1 MYIET
6 SQCIFRD
13 TRARAW
19 RGQYDLTRMV
29 RTVRLEGCPIL
40 QGLHRRASS
49 PQDKHP
55 RLQQPARPIRLWSSL
70 LILVYRLIFITIL
83 CANTAN
89 HMRNVAS
96 LYQVYHLSGSSV
108 QLGLAGFF
116 QAFPFIIFGLF
127 GGVLADTLNRKK
139 LIAIT
144 HTLNILPGV
153 ALGILTLS
161 GAIQVWHVNVL
172 NLLASSL
179 QVLGGPSRQAI
190 IPGLVP
196 QSHLLN
202 AVTMA
207 VLMMQGTQL
216 TAPVIAGFLID
227 FLGVQASYFTDAGL
241 LLPSVIAALF
251 IRASGQPQGERRQ
264 ISWRSLI
271 EGFEFLWHT
280 RIILSLFLLDFF
292 AVLFGFF
299 RPILPIFADV
309 VFKVGARGLGMLYAA
324 PAIGALIG
332 STVVLTAGNIE
343 RKGAMSIIATLMFA
357 LSLGFLGMARWFWIG
372 LLALAVLGI
381 SDAISV
387 AIRRTVVQIL
397 APDDMRGRATSFLT
411 VFAQTTNGLGAVIAG
426 AGAALLGAPN
436 AALVGCLLCTLTV
449 IGTCWAIPQLW
460 NYRSD

>member
-1 MYIET
+1 
-6 SQCIFRD
+6 
-13 TRARAW
+13 
-19 RGQYDLTRMV
+19 V
-29 RTVRLEGCPIL
+29 
-40 QGLHRRASS
+40 S
-49 PQDKHP
+49 PLPDHP
-55 RLQQPARPIRLWSSL
+55 PSEPHSAPVIRPWSSL
-70 LILVYRLIFITIL
+70 LIRDYRLIFITIL

-89 HMRNVAS
+89 NMRNVAS
-96 LYQVYHLSGSSV
+96 LYQVYQLSGSSV

-144 HTLNILPGV
+144 HSLNVLPGV
-153 ALGILTLS
+153 ALGILTLT
-161 GAIQVWHVNVL
+161 GHIQVWHVNTL
-172 NLLASSL
+172 NTLASSL

-190 IPGLVP
+190 IPSLVP

-202 AVTMA
+202 AVTTA
-207 VLMMQGTQL
+207 TLMMQSTQL

-227 FLGVQASYFTDAGL
+227 FLGVQMSYFTDAAL
-241 LLPSVIAALF
+241 LVPSVIAALL
-251 IRASGQPQGERRQ
+251 IRASGQPQGRRRT
-264 ISWRSLI
+264 ISWHSLI

-299 RPILPIFADV
+299 RPILPIFADA

-332 STVVLTAGNIE
+332 SSLLLTAGNIR
-343 RKGAMSIIATLMFA
+343 RKGAVSIIATLLFA
-357 LSLGFLGMARWFWIG
+357 LSLGLLGLSRSFVMG
-372 LLALAVLGI
+372 LLAVGGLGFN
-381 SDAISV
+381 DAISV

-411 VFAQTTNGLGAVIAG
+411 VFAQTTNATGAVIAG

-436 AALVGCLLCTLTV
+436 AALVGCILCTLT
-449 IGTCWAIPQLW
+449 IFGTCWAIPQLW
-460 NYRSD
+460 SYRSD

>member
-1 MYIET
+1 
-6 SQCIFRD
+6 
-13 TRARAW
+13 
-19 RGQYDLTRMV
+19 
-29 RTVRLEGCPIL
+29 
-40 QGLHRRASS
+40 
-49 PQDKHP
+49 
-55 RLQQPARPIRLWSSL
+55 
-70 LILVYRLIFITIL
+70 
-83 CANTAN
+83 
-89 HMRNVAS
+89 MRNVAS

-139 LIAIT
+139 LIVIT
-144 HTLNILPGV
+144 HSLNVLPGV
-153 ALGILTLS
+153 ALGALTLT
-161 GAIQVWHVNVL
+161 GYIQVWHINAL
-172 NLLASSL
+172 NIVASSL

-196 QSHLLN
+196 QSYMLN

-207 VLMMQGTQL
+207 TLMMQGTQL

-227 FLGVQASYFTDAGL
+227 FFGVQASYFADAAL
-241 LLPSVIAALF
+241 LVPSVISTLL
-251 IRASGQPQGERRQ
+251 IRASGRPQGKRRQ

-299 RPILPIFADV
+299 RPILPIFADTIYN
-309 VFKVGARGLGMLYAA
+309 VGARGLGMLYAA
-324 PAIGALIG
+324 PAIGALVG
-332 STVVLTAGNIE
+332 SGMILAAGDIK
-343 RKGAMSIIATLMFA
+343 RKGALSILATLAFA
-357 LSLGFLGMARWFWIG
+357 LSLGFLGLSQWFWLG
-372 LLALAVLGI
+372 LIALGFLGI

-387 AIRRTVVQIL
+387 AMRRTVVQLL
-397 APDDMRGRATSFLT
+397 APDNMRGRATSFLT
-411 VFAQTTNGLGAVIAG
+411 VFAQTTNATGAVIAG

-436 AALVGCLLCTLTV
+436 AALVGSVLCTLTI

-460 NYRSD
+460 HYRSN

>member
-1 MYIET
+1 LI
-6 SQCIFRD
+6 
-13 TRARAW
+13 RA
-19 RGQYDLTRMV
+19 
-29 RTVRLEGCPIL
+29 
-40 QGLHRRASS
+40 
-49 PQDKHP
+49 
-55 RLQQPARPIRLWSSL
+55 
-70 LILVYRLIFITIL
+70 YRLIFITIL

-116 QAFPFIIFGLF
+116 QAFPFIVFGLF

-139 LIAIT
+139 LIVIT
-144 HTLNILPGV
+144 HSLNVLPGV
-153 ALGILTLS
+153 ALGALTLT
-161 GAIQVWHVNVL
+161 GDIQVWHINAL
-172 NLLASSL
+172 NIVASSL

-196 QSHLLN
+196 QSYMLN

-207 VLMMQGTQL
+207 TLMMQGTQL

-227 FLGVQASYFTDAGL
+227 FFGVQASYFADASL
-241 LLPSVIAALF
+241 LVPSVISTLL
-251 IRASGQPQGERRQ
+251 IRASGRPQGKRRQ

-299 RPILPIFADV
+299 RPILPIFADTIYN
-309 VFKVGARGLGMLYAA
+309 VGPRGLGMLYAA
-324 PAIGALIG
+324 PAIGALVG
-332 STVVLTAGNIE
+332 SGIILAAGDIK
-343 RKGAMSIIATLMFA
+343 RKGALSIIVTLMFA
-357 LSLGFLGMARWFWIG
+357 LSLGFLGLSQWFWLG
-372 LLALAVLGI
+372 LIALGFLGI

-387 AIRRTVVQIL
+387 AMRRTVVQLL
-397 APDDMRGRATSFLT
+397 APDNMRGRATSFLT
-411 VFAQTTNGLGAVIAG
+411 VFAQTTNATGAVIAG

-436 AALVGCLLCTLTV
+436 AALVGSVLCTLTI

-460 NYRSD
+460 HYRSN

>member
-1 MYIET
+1 
-6 SQCIFRD
+6 
-13 TRARAW
+13 
-19 RGQYDLTRMV
+19 
-29 RTVRLEGCPIL
+29 
-40 QGLHRRASS
+40 
-49 PQDKHP
+49 
-55 RLQQPARPIRLWSSL
+55 
-70 LILVYRLIFITIL
+70 
-83 CANTAN
+83 
-89 HMRNVAS
+89 MRNVAS

-144 HTLNILPGV
+144 HALNILPGV

-172 NLLASSL
+172 NLVASSL

-241 LLPSVIAALF
+241 LLPSVIAALL

-357 LSLGFLGMARWFWIG
+357 LSLGLLGMARWFWIG
-372 LLALAVLGI
+372 LLALALLGI

>member
-1 MYIET
+1 MPP
-6 SQCIFRD
+6 RD
-13 TRARAW
+13 
-19 RGQYDLTRMV
+19 
-29 RTVRLEGCPIL
+29 
-40 QGLHRRASS
+40 H
-49 PQDKHP
+49 PQPEHHSAT
-55 RLQQPARPIRLWSSL
+55 LIRPWSSL
-70 LILVYRLIFITIL
+70 LIRDYRLIFTCIL

-89 HMRNVAS
+89 NMRNVAS

-144 HTLNILPGV
+144 HSLNVLPGL
-153 ALGILTLS
+153 ALGMLTLT
-161 GAIQVWHVNVL
+161 GHIQVWHINAL
-172 NLLASSL
+172 NILASSL

-190 IPGLVP
+190 IPSTVP
-196 QSHLLN
+196 ESHLLN

-207 VLMMQGTQL
+207 TLMMQGTQL

-227 FLGVQASYFTDAGL
+227 FFGVQASYFTDA
-241 LLPSVIAALF
+241 ALF
-251 IRASGQPQGERRQ
+251 IPSMLCALLIHASGQPQGERRR

-309 VFKVGARGLGMLYAA
+309 VFHVGARGLGMLYAA
-324 PAIGALIG
+324 PAVGALIG
-332 STVVLTAGNIE
+332 SGLLLTAGDVK
-343 RKGAMSIIATLMFA
+343 RKGALSIIVTLLFA
-357 LSLGFLGMARWFWIG
+357 LSLGWLGLSRTFWMG
-372 LLALAVLGI
+372 LLAVGALGFN
-381 SDAISV
+381 DAISV
-387 AIRRTVVQIL
+387 AVRRTVVQIL

-411 VFAQTTNGLGAVIAG
+411 VFAQTTNATGAVIAG

-436 AALVGCLLCTLTV
+436 AALLGCILCTLTI

-460 NYRSD
+460 RYRSS

>member
-1 MYIET
+1 
-6 SQCIFRD
+6 
-13 TRARAW
+13 
-19 RGQYDLTRMV
+19 
-29 RTVRLEGCPIL
+29 
-40 QGLHRRASS
+40 
-49 PQDKHP
+49 
-55 RLQQPARPIRLWSSL
+55 
-70 LILVYRLIFITIL
+70 
-83 CANTAN
+83 
-89 HMRNVAS
+89 MRNVAS

-108 QLGLAGFF
+108 QLGFAGFF
-116 QAFPFIIFGLF
+116 QALPFIIFGLF

-172 NLLASSL
+172 NVVASSL

-241 LLPSVIAALF
+241 LLPSVIAALL

-372 LLALAVLGI
+372 LLALAGLGI

>member
-1 MYIET
+1 VSSLQET
-6 SQCIFRD
+6 S
-13 TRARAW
+13 
-19 RGQYDLTRMV
+19 LP
-29 RTVRLEGCPIL
+29 E
-40 QGLHRRASS
+40 S
-49 PQDKHP
+49 HP
-55 RLQQPARPIRLWSSL
+55 AISIRPWSSL
-70 LILVYRLIFITIL
+70 LIRDYRLIFITIL
-83 CANTAN
+83 CANTSN
-89 HMRNVAS
+89 NMRNVAS
-96 LYQVYHLSGSSV
+96 LYQVYQLSGSSV

-116 QAFPFIIFGLF
+116 QALPFIIFGLF

-153 ALGILTLS
+153 ALGLLTTT
-161 GAIQVWHVNVL
+161 GAVQVWQINAL
-172 NLLASSL
+172 NIVASSL

-196 QSHLLN
+196 QRLLLN
-202 AVTMA
+202 AVTTA
-207 VLMMQGTQL
+207 TLMMQSTQL
-216 TAPVIAGFLID
+216 IAPVIAGFVID
-227 FLGVQASYFTDAGL
+227 LFGVQASYFTDAAL
-241 LLPSVIAALF
+241 LVPSVISALL
-251 IRASGQPQGERRQ
+251 IHASGQPQGQRRQ

-324 PAIGALIG
+324 PAIGALVG
-332 STVVLTAGNIE
+332 SGLLLAAGDIK
-343 RKGAMSIIATLMFA
+343 RKGALSIIVTLLFA
-357 LSLGFLGMARWFWIG
+357 LSLGLLGLSQTFWMG
-372 LLALAVLGI
+372 LVAVGALGFN
-381 SDAISV
+381 DAISV

-411 VFAQTTNGLGAVIAG
+411 VFAQTTNATGAVIAG

-436 AALVGCLLCTLTV
+436 AALVGCLLCTLTIV
-449 IGTCWAIPQLW
+449 GTCWAIPQLW
-460 NYRSD
+460 HYRSDRPYTLDAER

>member
-1 MYIET
+1 
-6 SQCIFRD
+6 
-13 TRARAW
+13 
-19 RGQYDLTRMV
+19 
-29 RTVRLEGCPIL
+29 
-40 QGLHRRASS
+40 
-49 PQDKHP
+49 
-55 RLQQPARPIRLWSSL
+55 
-70 LILVYRLIFITIL
+70 
-83 CANTAN
+83 
-89 HMRNVAS
+89 MRNVAS

-172 NLLASSL
+172 NLVASSL

-241 LLPSVIAALF
+241 LLPSVIAALL
-251 IRASGQPQGERRQ
+251 IRASGQPQGRTPANKLAQSYRRLR
-264 ISWRSLI
+264 ISLAHSDYFVFVSPRFFCRLVWFFPSDI
-271 EGFEFLWHT
+271 T
-280 RIILSLFLLDFF
+280 DF
-292 AVLFGFF
+292 
-299 RPILPIFADV
+299 
-309 VFKVGARGLGMLYAA
+309 RGCR
-324 PAIGALIG
+324 
-332 STVVLTAGNIE
+332 V
-343 RKGAMSIIATLMFA
+343 
-357 LSLGFLGMARWFWIG
+357 
-372 LLALAVLGI
+372 
-381 SDAISV
+381 
-387 AIRRTVVQIL
+387 
-397 APDDMRGRATSFLT
+397 
-411 VFAQTTNGLGAVIAG
+411 
-426 AGAALLGAPN
+426 
-436 AALVGCLLCTLTV
+436 
-449 IGTCWAIPQLW
+449 
-460 NYRSD
+460 

>member
-1 MYIET
+1 
-6 SQCIFRD
+6 
-13 TRARAW
+13 
-19 RGQYDLTRMV
+19 
-29 RTVRLEGCPIL
+29 
-40 QGLHRRASS
+40 
-49 PQDKHP
+49 
-55 RLQQPARPIRLWSSL
+55 
-70 LILVYRLIFITIL
+70 
-83 CANTAN
+83 
-89 HMRNVAS
+89 MRNVAS

-241 LLPSVIAALF
+241 LLPSVIAALL

-372 LLALAVLGI
+372 LLALAGLGI